1 MTLGRA
7 LSVAVAAAVV
17 GAGGVAAVWW
27 FRPPEELARF
37 AAGPP
42 PELWAARERQE
53 RVWAATGSGR
63 KVRYTY
69 RPLERISRE
78 LAVAVVAGEDL
89 GYFSH
94 RGIDPTAIREAVAQ
108 WLAGKRLRGAST
120 ITQQLA
126 RTLFL
131 SNDRT
136 VTRKLS
142 EARLAFWLDR
152 RLGKRR
158 VLELYLNLV
167 EFGPG
172 IYGAEAAARHYYGRG
187 ADELDTDTA
196 AGLAAA
202 IPSPAA
208 DNPATRSRR
217 WQWRTRTIAGR
228 MARATWLWERL
239 AALGVGRLV
248 KHGEA
253 D

>member
-1 MTLGRA
+1 MTFLRTLALALAAVMLGA
-7 LSVAVAAAVV
+7 GGAAVV
-17 GAGGVAAVWW
+17 WW
-27 FRPPEELARF
+27 FHPPDLARY
-37 AAGPP
+37 AAGAPP
-42 PELWAARERQE
+42 QPWAAWERQE
-53 RVWAATGSGR
+53 RVWAAGGSSR
-63 KVRYTY
+63 KVRYAY
-69 RPLERISRE
+69 QPLEHISRE
-78 LAVAVVAGEDL
+78 LAAAVVAGEDL

-94 RGIDPTAIREAVAQ
+94 HGIDPAAVREALRQ

-136 VTRKLS
+136 VTRKLA

-158 VLELYLNLV
+158 VLELYLNVV

-172 IYGAEAAARHYYGRG
+172 IYGAEAAARTYYGRG
-187 ADELDTDTA
+187 ADRLDTETA

-202 IPSPAA
+202 IPSPAV
-208 DNPATRSRR
+208 DNPATCTRR
-217 WQWRTRTIAGR
+217 WQWRTRLIAGR
-228 MARATWLWERL
+228 MARATWLPEVL
-239 AALGVGRLV
+239 AGLGAGRLV
-248 KHGEA
+248 KRGEG